1 MDTITQDAVELAQTT
16 AKELESLPNINF
28 SLGIER
34 VKAGSISN
42 KKLTPLI
49 ENQGVYQLT
58 SKGLNIDLLEPWYLS
73 SVRVHSTKGKL
84 RLFVK
89 QLAGGV
95 EKKINISN
103 KGDTFCEFTPKVL
116 ASTIRVDLEDTL
128 WKFSDTITS
137 IEIYGYREIDL
148 PKIYSEIGKA
158 EDIEGKIKA
167 LYQETKDAI
176 KKAMDGLEKKKNEL
190 KEYED
195 SVSQSVVTKNNE
207 IIELE
212 STKDSLETDIID
224 LKSQVEALT
233 SRTEILKTSIA
244 SSTAKETSIASSIEV
259 KESKQRLLTNSIAE
273 AEMTLA
279 DLKEKVNI
287 FPDNL
292 EGFAERATK
301 AKITY
306 YCLAVIPLAILATFA
321 VRIVISSEALLGQEN
336 LMLQQVEAFLLQR
349 IPYVLVVS
357 TVVGGAFAFLMHVLK
372 RVEEVHQ
379 QEMNISKISLV
390 ARDISI
396 GEYGEDD
403 SDESKQRR
411 LDLKIRMIQE
421 YLYAEIKRSEVEL
434 NKDSVRYQLFG
445 LDVDKLLNKFGIG
458 EGINKKDNP
467 KN

>member
-1 MDTITQDAVELAQTT
+1 M
-16 AKELESLPNINF
+16 
-28 SLGIER
+28 
-34 VKAGSISN
+34 
-42 KKLTPLI
+42 
-49 ENQGVYQLT
+49 
-58 SKGLNIDLLEPWYLS
+58 
-73 SVRVHSTKGKL
+73 
-84 RLFVK
+84 
-89 QLAGGV
+89 
-95 EKKINISN
+95 
-103 KGDTFCEFTPKVL
+103 
-116 ASTIRVDLEDTL
+116 
-128 WKFSDTITS
+128 
-137 IEIYGYREIDL
+137 
-148 PKIYSEIGKA
+148 
-158 EDIEGKIKA
+158 
-167 LYQETKDAI
+167 
-176 KKAMDGLEKKKNEL
+176 EKKKNEL

-212 STKDSLETDIID
+212 STKDSLYTDIID

-233 SRTEILKTSIA
+233 SRTEILKTSID

-458 EGINKKDNP
+458 EGNNKKDNP